1 MYFFASKL
9 IGISL
14 AFANKS
20 LAFDYY
26 YLILIFYLNCSLKCL
41 ASYKINLFLNSER
54 LDFEWS
60 QWSLFNLQDE
70 RRL

>member
-54 LDFEWS
+54 LDFE
-60 QWSLFNLQDE
+60 
-70 RRL
+70 